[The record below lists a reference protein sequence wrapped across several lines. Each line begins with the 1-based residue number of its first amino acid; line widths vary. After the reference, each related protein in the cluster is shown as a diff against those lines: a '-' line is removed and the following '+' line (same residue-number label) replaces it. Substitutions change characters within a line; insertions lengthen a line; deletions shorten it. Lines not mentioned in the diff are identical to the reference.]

1 MTRKL
6 LLVAGGTGGHIWP
19 AISFG
24 KWIEKNKP
32 DVSVSYLCGK
42 RPMELEI
49 YKAAGIEPHQLN
61 IKGSPLS
68 GSGLEKFRR
77 TYDHISAVR
86 GSARIIRSLTPNC
99 TLLFGGYISFP
110 VLLACRMLKSPVAI
124 QEQNAYAGKV
134 TRIASMMGVDVFSGW
149 SECFPLASSKY
160 TRIGVPVRE
169 FVKVPPGDALQR
181 LGMPETIPAG
191 PKVLVFSG
199 SLGSSSIKDIV
210 MEVCSDVEFSD
221 WTFIL
226 PAVSEEIEK
235 VHENVFLLP
244 KVWETE
250 LLYSLADIAVVRGG
264 GSTLTEVSVLGIPS
278 LVMPWS
284 GAADNHQ
291 YYNAVAF
298 SSENRAILWDEK
310 GSSSDF
316 AKCLIRLYDT
326 LLDKSKNERGKQQN
340 SAGRI
345 CEDLW
350 LTLSSYF

>member
-32 DVSVSYLCGK
+32 DITVSYLCGN

-49 YKAAGIEPHQLN
+49 YRAAGIEPHQLN
-61 IKGSPLS
+61 IKGSPFS
-68 GSGLEKFRR
+68 ANGLEKFKR
-77 TYDHISAVR
+77 TYDHLSAVKE
-86 GSARIIRSLTPNC
+86 SARIIKSLAPNF

-110 VLLACRMLKSPVAI
+110 VLLACRMSKRPVVI
-124 QEQNAYAGKV
+124 HEQNAFAGKV
-134 TRIASMMGVDVFSGW
+134 TRIASMMGVEVFSGW
-149 SECFPLASSKY
+149 SQCFPLASSKF

-169 FVKVPPGDALQR
+169 FVKVSPREAWQR
-181 LGMPETIPAG
+181 LGIPEKFPDG
-191 PKVLVFSG
+191 PKLLVFSG
-199 SLGSSSIKDIV
+199 SLGSSAIKDIV
-210 MEVCSDVEFSD
+210 IQICSDKEFST

-226 PAVSEEIEK
+226 PAISEKIER

-244 KVWETE
+244 KVWEAE

-264 GSTLTEVSVLGIPS
+264 GSTLTEVAVHGIPS
-278 LVMPWS
+278 IVIPWS

-291 YYNAVAF
+291 YHNAVAF
-298 SSENRAILWDEK
+298 SSENKAILWDGN

-326 LLDKSKNERGKQQN
+326 VLDKNENDRGKQQN

-345 CEDLW
+345 CENLW